1 MTNYSLRARMMILI
15 LAPTVLIGLLLS
27 IFFVVHRYNDLQRQ
41 LEDAGASIIEPLA
54 VSFFVV
60 HRYNDLQR
68 QLEDA
73 GASII
78 EPLAVSTE
86 YGMSLQNRESIGQLI
101 SVLHRRHSDIVRAIS
116 VYDENNRL
124 FVTSNF
130 HLDPSSMQLG
140 SNVPFPRQLTVTR
153 DGDIMILRTPII
165 SESYSPDESP
175 SSDAKNS
182 QNMLGYIALE
192 LDLKSVRLQQYKE
205 IFISSVMML
214 FCIGIALIFGW
225 RLMRDVTG
233 PIRNMVN
240 TVDRIRRGQLD
251 SRVEGFMLGEL
262 DMLKNG
268 INSMA
273 MSLAAYHEEMQHNID
288 QATSDLRETLEQME
302 IQNVELDLAKKRAQ
316 EAARIKSEFL
326 ANMSHELRTPLN
338 GVIGFTRLT
347 LKTELTPT
355 QRDHLNTIERSANN
369 LLAIIN
375 DVLDFSKLEA
385 GKLILESIPF
395 PLRSTLDEVVTLL
408 AHSSHDKGLEL
419 TLNIKSDVPDNVI
432 GDPLRLQ
439 QIITNLVGNAI
450 KFTENGNIDILVEKR
465 ALSNTKVQIE
475 VQIRDTGIGI
485 PERDQSRLFQAFR
498 QADASISRRHG
509 GTGLGLVITQKLV
522 NEMGGDISFHSQP
535 NRGST
540 FWFHIN
546 LDLNPN
552 IIIEGPSTQCLAG
565 KRLAYVE
572 PNSAAAQ
579 CTLDILS
586 ETPLEVVYSPTFSA
600 LPPAHYDMM
609 LLGIAVTFREP
620 LTMQHE
626 RLAKAVSMTDFLML
640 ALPCHAQVNAEK
652 LKQDGIGAC
661 LLKPLTPTRLLPA
674 LTEFCHHKQNTLLPA
689 TDESKLAMTVMAV
702 DDNPANLKLI
712 GALLEDMVQHVELCD
727 SGHQAVERAKQ
738 MPFDL
743 ILMDIQMP
751 DMDGIRACELIHQLP
766 HQQQTPVIAVTAHA
780 MAGQKEKLLGAGM
793 SDYLAKPIEEERLH
807 NLLLRYKPGSGISSR
822 VVTPEVNEIVVNPNA
837 TLDWQ
842 LALRQAAG
850 KTDLARDMLQMLLDF
865 LPEVRNKVEEQL
877 VGENPEGLVDLIH
890 KLHGSCGYSGVPR
903 MKNLCQLIE
912 QQLRSGTKEEDL
924 EPELLELLD
933 EMDNVAREASKI
945 LG

>member
-27 IFFVVHRYNDLQRQ
+27 I
-41 LEDAGASIIEPLA
+41 
-54 VSFFVV
+54 FFVV

-522 NEMGGDISFHSQP
+522 NEMGGDISFHSLP

-586 ETPLEVVYSPTFSA
+586 ETDRKSVV
-600 LPPAHYDMM
+600 
-609 LLGIAVTFREP
+609 
-620 LTMQHE
+620 
-626 RLAKAVSMTDFLML
+626 
-640 ALPCHAQVNAEK
+640 
-652 LKQDGIGAC
+652 
-661 LLKPLTPTRLLPA
+661 
-674 LTEFCHHKQNTLLPA
+674 
-689 TDESKLAMTVMAV
+689 
-702 DDNPANLKLI
+702 
-712 GALLEDMVQHVELCD
+712 
-727 SGHQAVERAKQ
+727 
-738 MPFDL
+738 
-743 ILMDIQMP
+743 
-751 DMDGIRACELIHQLP
+751 
-766 HQQQTPVIAVTAHA
+766 
-780 MAGQKEKLLGAGM
+780 
-793 SDYLAKPIEEERLH
+793 
-807 NLLLRYKPGSGISSR
+807 
-822 VVTPEVNEIVVNPNA
+822 
-837 TLDWQ
+837 
-842 LALRQAAG
+842 
-850 KTDLARDMLQMLLDF
+850 
-865 LPEVRNKVEEQL
+865 
-877 VGENPEGLVDLIH
+877 
-890 KLHGSCGYSGVPR
+890 
-903 MKNLCQLIE
+903 
-912 QQLRSGTKEEDL
+912 
-924 EPELLELLD
+924 
-933 EMDNVAREASKI
+933 
-945 LG
+945 

>member
-54 VSFFVV
+54 VS
-60 HRYNDLQR
+60 
-68 QLEDA
+68 
-73 GASII
+73 S
-78 EPLAVSTE
+78 E
-86 YGMSLQNRESIGQLI
+86 YGMNLQNRESIGQLI

-116 VYDENNRL
+116 VYDDHNRL

-130 HLDPSSMQLG
+130 HLDPSQMQLPAG
-140 SNVPFPRQLTVTR
+140 APFPRRLSVDR
-153 DGDIMILRTPII
+153 HGDIMILRTPII
-165 SESYSPDESP
+165 SESYSPDESAIA
-175 SSDAKNS
+175 DAKNTK
-182 QNMLGYIALE
+182 NMLGYVALE

-268 INSMA
+268 INSMT

-347 LKTELTPT
+347 LKTELNPT

-395 PLRSTLDEVVTLL
+395 PLRNTLDEVVTLL

-419 TLNIKSDVPDNVI
+419 TLNIKNDVPDNVI

-439 QIITNLVGNAI
+439 QVITNLVGNAI
-450 KFTENGNIDILVEKR
+450 KFTESGNIDILVEKR

-552 IIIEGPSTQCLAG
+552 VIIDGPSTACLAG
-565 KRLAYVE
+565 KRLAYIE
-572 PNSAAAQ
+572 PNATAAQ
-579 CTLDILS
+579 CTLDLLS
-586 ETPLEVVYSPTFSA
+586 DTPVEVIYSPTFSA
-600 LPPAHYDMM
+600 LPLAHYDIMI
-609 LLGIAVTFREP
+609 LSVPVTFREP

-626 RLAKAVSMTDFLML
+626 RLAKAASMTDFLLL
-640 ALPCHAQVNAEK
+640 ALPCHAQINAEK
-652 LKQDGIGAC
+652 LKQGGAAAC
-661 LLKPLTPTRLLPA
+661 LLKPLTSTRLLPA
-674 LTEFCHHKQNTLLPA
+674 LTEYCQLNHHPEPLLMD
-689 TDESKLAMTVMAV
+689 TSKITMTVMAV

-712 GALLEDMVQHVELCD
+712 GALLEDKVQHVELCD
-727 SGHQAVERAKQ
+727 SGHQAVDRAKQ
-738 MPFDL
+738 MQFDL

-780 MAGQKEKLLGAGM
+780 MAGQKEKLLSAGM
-793 SDYLAKPIEEERLH
+793 NDYLAKPIEEEKLH
-807 NLLLRYKPGSGISSR
+807 NLLLRYKPGANVAAR
-822 VVTPEVNEIVVNPNA
+822 LMAPEPAEFIFNPNA

-850 KTDLARDMLQMLLDF
+850 KPDLARDMLQMLIDF
-865 LPEVRNKVEEQL
+865 LPEVRNKIEEQL
-877 VGENPEGLVDLIH
+877 VGENPNGLVDLVH

-912 QQLRSGTKEEDL
+912 QQLRSGVHEEEL
-924 EPELLELLD
+924 EPEFLELLD
-933 EMDNVAREASKI
+933 EMDNVAREAKKI

>member
-54 VSFFVV
+54 VS
-60 HRYNDLQR
+60 
-68 QLEDA
+68 
-73 GASII
+73 S
-78 EPLAVSTE
+78 E
-86 YGMSLQNRESIGQLI
+86 YGMNLQNRESIGQLI

-116 VYDENNRL
+116 VYDDHNRL

-130 HLDPSSMQLG
+130 HLDPSQMQLPAG
-140 SNVPFPRQLTVTR
+140 APFPRRLSVDR
-153 DGDIMILRTPII
+153 HGDIMILRTPII
-165 SESYSPDESP
+165 SESYSPDESAIA
-175 SSDAKNS
+175 DAKNTK
-182 QNMLGYIALE
+182 NMLGYVALE

-347 LKTELTPT
+347 LKTELNPT

-395 PLRSTLDEVVTLL
+395 PLRNTLDEVVTLL

-419 TLNIKSDVPDNVI
+419 TLNIKNDVPDNVI

-439 QIITNLVGNAI
+439 QVITNLVGNAI
-450 KFTENGNIDILVEKR
+450 KFTESGNIDILVEKR
-465 ALSNTKVQIE
+465 ALSNTK

-552 IIIEGPSTQCLAG
+552 VIIDGPSTACLAG

-572 PNSAAAQ
+572 PNATAAQ
-579 CTLDILS
+579 CTLDLLS
-586 ETPLEVVYSPTFSA
+586 DTPVEVVYSPTFSA
-600 LPPAHYDMM
+600 LPLAHYDIMI
-609 LLGIAVTFREP
+609 LSVPVTFREP

-626 RLAKAVSMTDFLML
+626 RLAKAASMTDFLLL
-640 ALPCHAQVNAEK
+640 ALPCHAQINAEK
-652 LKQDGIGAC
+652 LKQGGAAAC
-661 LLKPLTPTRLLPA
+661 LLKPLTSTRLLPA
-674 LTEFCHHKQNTLLPA
+674 LTEYCQLNHHPEPLLMD
-689 TDESKLAMTVMAV
+689 TSKITMTVMAV

-712 GALLEDMVQHVELCD
+712 GALLEDKVQHVELCD
-727 SGHQAVERAKQ
+727 SGHQAVDRAKQ
-738 MPFDL
+738 MQFDL

-780 MAGQKEKLLGAGM
+780 MAGQKEKLLSAGM
-793 SDYLAKPIEEERLH
+793 NDYLAKPIEEEKLH
-807 NLLLRYKPGSGISSR
+807 NLLLRYKPGANVAAR
-822 VVTPEVNEIVVNPNA
+822 LMAPEPAEFIFNPNA

-850 KTDLARDMLQMLLDF
+850 KPDLARDMLQMLIDF
-865 LPEVRNKVEEQL
+865 LPEVRNKIEEQL
-877 VGENPEGLVDLIH
+877 VGENPNGLVDLIH

-912 QQLRSGTKEEDL
+912 QQLRSGVHEEEL
-924 EPELLELLD
+924 EPEFLELLD
-933 EMDNVAREASKI
+933 EMDNVAREAKKI

>member
-54 VSFFVV
+54 VS
-60 HRYNDLQR
+60 
-68 QLEDA
+68 
-73 GASII
+73 S
-78 EPLAVSTE
+78 E
-86 YGMSLQNRESIGQLI
+86 YGMNLQNRESIGQLI

-116 VYDENNRL
+116 VYDDHNRL

-130 HLDPSSMQLG
+130 HLDPSQMQLPAG
-140 SNVPFPRQLTVTR
+140 APFPRRLSVDR
-153 DGDIMILRTPII
+153 HGDIMILRTPII
-165 SESYSPDESP
+165 SESYSPDESAIA
-175 SSDAKNS
+175 DAKNTK
-182 QNMLGYIALE
+182 NMLGYVALE

-347 LKTELTPT
+347 LKTELNPT

-395 PLRSTLDEVVTLL
+395 PLRNTLDEVVTLL

-419 TLNIKSDVPDNVI
+419 TLNIKNDVPDNVI

-439 QIITNLVGNAI
+439 QVITNLVGNAI
-450 KFTENGNIDILVEKR
+450 KFTESGNIDILVEKR

-485 PERDQSRLFQAFR
+485 LERDQSRLFQAFR

-540 FWFHIN
+540 FWFHIH

-552 IIIEGPSTQCLAG
+552 VIIDGPSTACLAG
-565 KRLAYVE
+565 KRLAYIE
-572 PNSAAAQ
+572 PNATAAQ
-579 CTLDILS
+579 CTLDLLS
-586 ETPLEVVYSPTFSA
+586 DTPVEVVYSPTFSA
-600 LPPAHYDMM
+600 LPLAHYDIMI
-609 LLGIAVTFREP
+609 LSVPVTFREP

-626 RLAKAVSMTDFLML
+626 RLAKAASMTDFLLL
-640 ALPCHAQVNAEK
+640 ALPCHAQINAEK
-652 LKQDGIGAC
+652 LKQGGAAAC
-661 LLKPLTPTRLLPA
+661 LLKPLTSTRLLPA
-674 LTEFCHHKQNTLLPA
+674 LTEYCQLNHHPEPLLMD
-689 TDESKLAMTVMAV
+689 TSKITMTVMAV

-712 GALLEDMVQHVELCD
+712 GALLEDKVQHVELCD
-727 SGHQAVERAKQ
+727 SGHQAVDRAKQ
-738 MPFDL
+738 MQFDL

-780 MAGQKEKLLGAGM
+780 MAGQKEKLLSAGM
-793 SDYLAKPIEEERLH
+793 NDYLAKPIEEEKLH
-807 NLLLRYKPGSGISSR
+807 NLLLRYKPGANVAAR
-822 VVTPEVNEIVVNPNA
+822 LMAPEPAEFIFNPNA

-850 KTDLARDMLQMLLDF
+850 KPDLARDMLQMLIDF
-865 LPEVRNKVEEQL
+865 LPEVRNKIEEQL
-877 VGENPEGLVDLIH
+877 VGENPNGLVDLVH

-912 QQLRSGTKEEDL
+912 QQLRSGVHEEEL
-924 EPELLELLD
+924 EPEFLELLD
-933 EMDNVAREASKI
+933 EMDNVAREAKKI

>member
-1 MTNYSLRARMMILI
+1 
-15 LAPTVLIGLLLS
+15 
-27 IFFVVHRYNDLQRQ
+27 
-41 LEDAGASIIEPLA
+41 
-54 VSFFVV
+54 
-60 HRYNDLQR
+60 
-68 QLEDA
+68 
-73 GASII
+73 
-78 EPLAVSTE
+78 
-86 YGMSLQNRESIGQLI
+86 
-101 SVLHRRHSDIVRAIS
+101 
-116 VYDENNRL
+116 
-124 FVTSNF
+124 
-130 HLDPSSMQLG
+130 
-140 SNVPFPRQLTVTR
+140 
-153 DGDIMILRTPII
+153 
-165 SESYSPDESP
+165 
-175 SSDAKNS
+175 
-182 QNMLGYIALE
+182 
-192 LDLKSVRLQQYKE
+192 
-205 IFISSVMML
+205 
-214 FCIGIALIFGW
+214 
-225 RLMRDVTG
+225 
-233 PIRNMVN
+233 
-240 TVDRIRRGQLD
+240 
-251 SRVEGFMLGEL
+251 
-262 DMLKNG
+262 
-268 INSMA
+268 
-273 MSLAAYHEEMQHNID
+273 
-288 QATSDLRETLEQME
+288 ME

-347 LKTELTPT
+347 LKTELNTT

-395 PLRSTLDEVVTLL
+395 PLRSTLDDVVTLL

-419 TLNIKSDVPDNVI
+419 TLNIKNDVPDNVI

-439 QIITNLVGNAI
+439 QVITNLVGNAI
-450 KFTENGNIDILVEKR
+450 KFTESGNIDILVEKR

-540 FWFHIN
+540 FWFHIS

-552 IIIEGPSTQCLAG
+552 VLSERSPTRCLAG

-572 PNSAAAQ
+572 PNANAAQ

-586 ETPLEVVYSPTFSA
+586 ETPLEVIYSPSFSA
-600 LPPAHYDMM
+600 LPAEHYDIL
-609 LLGIAVTFREP
+609 LLGVPVTLREP

-626 RLAKAVSMTDFLML
+626 RLASARAMTDFLLL
-640 ALPCHAQVNAEK
+640 ALPCHAQINAEK
-652 LKQDGIGAC
+652 LKQGGAAAC
-661 LLKPLTPTRLLPA
+661 LLKPLTSTRLLPA
-674 LTEFCHHKQNTLLPA
+674 LTEYCHLNQSNEPLLV
-689 TDESKLAMTVMAV
+689 DESKIAMTVMAV

-712 GALLEDMVQHVELCD
+712 GALLEDMVRHVELCD
-727 SGHQAVERAKQ
+727 SGHQAVDRAKQ
-738 MPFDL
+738 MQFDL

-780 MAGQKEKLLGAGM
+780 MAGQKEKLLSAGM
-793 SDYLAKPIEEERLH
+793 TDYLAKPIEEEKLH
-807 NLLLRYKPGSGISSR
+807 NLLLRYKPGTGTAIR
-822 VVTPEVNEIVVNPNA
+822 AIATEPLEPVVNPNT

-850 KTDLARDMLQMLLDF
+850 KNNLARDMLQMLIDF
-865 LPEVRNKVEEQL
+865 LPEVRNKIEEQL

-912 QQLRSGTKEEDL
+912 QQLRSGTQEEDL
-924 EPELLELLD
+924 EPEFLELLD
-933 EMDNVAREASKI
+933 EMDNVAREAKRI

>member
-54 VSFFVV
+54 VS
-60 HRYNDLQR
+60 
-68 QLEDA
+68 
-73 GASII
+73 S
-78 EPLAVSTE
+78 E
-86 YGMSLQNRESIGQLI
+86 YGMNLQNRESIGQLI

-116 VYDENNRL
+116 VYDDHNRL

-130 HLDPSSMQLG
+130 HLAPSQMQLPAG
-140 SNVPFPRQLTVTR
+140 APFPRRLSVDR
-153 DGDIMILRTPII
+153 HGDIMILRTPII
-165 SESYSPDESP
+165 SESYSPDESAIA
-175 SSDAKNS
+175 DAKNTK
-182 QNMLGYIALE
+182 NMLGYVALE

-347 LKTELTPT
+347 LKTELNPT

-395 PLRSTLDEVVTLL
+395 PLRNTLDEVVTLL

-419 TLNIKSDVPDNVI
+419 TLNIKNDVPDNVI

-439 QIITNLVGNAI
+439 QVITNLVGNAI
-450 KFTENGNIDILVEKR
+450 KFTESGNIDILVEKR

-522 NEMGGDISFHSQP
+522 NEMGWDISFHSQP

-552 IIIEGPSTQCLAG
+552 VIIDGPSTACLAG
-565 KRLAYVE
+565 KRLAYIE
-572 PNSAAAQ
+572 PNATAAQ
-579 CTLDILS
+579 CTLDLLS
-586 ETPLEVVYSPTFSA
+586 DTPVEVIYSPTFSA
-600 LPPAHYDMM
+600 LPLAHYDIMI
-609 LLGIAVTFREP
+609 LSVPVTFREP

-626 RLAKAVSMTDFLML
+626 RLAKAASMTDFLLL
-640 ALPCHAQVNAEK
+640 ALPCHAQINAEK
-652 LKQDGIGAC
+652 LKQGGAAAC
-661 LLKPLTPTRLLPA
+661 LLKPLTSTRLLPA
-674 LTEFCHHKQNTLLPA
+674 LTEYCQLNHHPEPLLMD
-689 TDESKLAMTVMAV
+689 TSKITMTVMAV

-712 GALLEDMVQHVELCD
+712 GALLEDKVQHVELCD
-727 SGHQAVERAKQ
+727 SGHQAVDRAKQ
-738 MPFDL
+738 MQFDL

-780 MAGQKEKLLGAGM
+780 MAGQKEKLLSAGM
-793 SDYLAKPIEEERLH
+793 NDYLAKPIEEEKLH
-807 NLLLRYKPGSGISSR
+807 NLLLRYKPGANVAAR
-822 VVTPEVNEIVVNPNA
+822 LMAPEPAEFIFNPNA

-850 KTDLARDMLQMLLDF
+850 KPDLARDMLQMLIDF
-865 LPEVRNKVEEQL
+865 LPEVRNKIEEQL
-877 VGENPEGLVDLIH
+877 VGENPNGLVDLIH

-912 QQLRSGTKEEDL
+912 QQLRSGVHEEEL
-924 EPELLELLD
+924 EPEFLELLD
-933 EMDNVAREASKI
+933 EMDNVAREAKKI

>member
-54 VSFFVV
+54 VS
-60 HRYNDLQR
+60 
-68 QLEDA
+68 
-73 GASII
+73 S
-78 EPLAVSTE
+78 E
-86 YGMSLQNRESIGQLI
+86 YGMNLQNRESIGQLI

-116 VYDENNRL
+116 VYDDHNRL

-130 HLDPSSMQLG
+130 HLAPSQMQLPAG
-140 SNVPFPRQLTVTR
+140 APFPRRLSVDR
-153 DGDIMILRTPII
+153 HGDIMILRTPII
-165 SESYSPDESP
+165 SESYSPDESAIA
-175 SSDAKNS
+175 DAKNTK
-182 QNMLGYIALE
+182 NMLGYVALE

-273 MSLAAYHEEMQHNID
+273 MSLAADHEEMQHNID

-347 LKTELTPT
+347 LKTELNPT

-395 PLRSTLDEVVTLL
+395 PLRNTLDEVVTLL

-419 TLNIKSDVPDNVI
+419 TLNIKNDVPDNVI

-439 QIITNLVGNAI
+439 QVITNLVGNAI
-450 KFTENGNIDILVEKR
+450 KFTESGNIDILVEKR

-540 FWFHIN
+540 FWFHIH

-552 IIIEGPSTQCLAG
+552 VIIDGPSTACLAG
-565 KRLAYVE
+565 KRLAYIE
-572 PNSAAAQ
+572 PNATAAQ
-579 CTLDILS
+579 CTLDLLS
-586 ETPLEVVYSPTFSA
+586 DTPVEVVYSPTFSA
-600 LPPAHYDMM
+600 LPLAHYDIMI
-609 LLGIAVTFREP
+609 LSVPVTFREP

-626 RLAKAVSMTDFLML
+626 RLAKAASMTDFLLL
-640 ALPCHAQVNAEK
+640 ALPCHAQINAEK
-652 LKQDGIGAC
+652 LKQGGAAAC
-661 LLKPLTPTRLLPA
+661 LLKPLTSTRLLPA
-674 LTEFCHHKQNTLLPA
+674 LTEYCQLNHHPEPLLMD
-689 TDESKLAMTVMAV
+689 TSKITMTVMAV

-712 GALLEDMVQHVELCD
+712 GALLEDKVQHVELCD
-727 SGHQAVERAKQ
+727 SGHQAVDRAKQ
-738 MPFDL
+738 MQFDL

-780 MAGQKEKLLGAGM
+780 MAGQKEKLLSAGM
-793 SDYLAKPIEEERLH
+793 NDYLAKPIEEEKLH
-807 NLLLRYKPGSGISSR
+807 NLLLRYKPGANVAAR
-822 VVTPEVNEIVVNPNA
+822 LMAPEPAEFIFNPNA

-850 KTDLARDMLQMLLDF
+850 KPDLARDMLQMLIDF
-865 LPEVRNKVEEQL
+865 LPEVRNKIEEQL
-877 VGENPEGLVDLIH
+877 VGENPNGLVDLVH

-912 QQLRSGTKEEDL
+912 QQLRSGVHEEEL
-924 EPELLELLD
+924 EPEFLELLD
-933 EMDNVAREASKI
+933 EMDNVAREAKKI

>member
-54 VSFFVV
+54 VS
-60 HRYNDLQR
+60 
-68 QLEDA
+68 
-73 GASII
+73 S
-78 EPLAVSTE
+78 E
-86 YGMSLQNRESIGQLI
+86 YGMNLQNRESIGQLI

-116 VYDENNRL
+116 VYDDHNRL

-130 HLDPSSMQLG
+130 HLDPSQMQLPAG
-140 SNVPFPRQLTVTR
+140 APFPRRLSVDR
-153 DGDIMILRTPII
+153 HGDIMILRTPII
-165 SESYSPDESP
+165 SESYSPDESAIA
-175 SSDAKNS
+175 DAKNTK
-182 QNMLGYIALE
+182 NMLGYVALE

-273 MSLAAYHEEMQHNID
+273 MSLAADHEEMQHNID

-347 LKTELTPT
+347 LKTELNPT

-395 PLRSTLDEVVTLL
+395 PLRNTLDEVVTLL

-419 TLNIKSDVPDNVI
+419 TLNIKNDVPDNVI

-439 QIITNLVGNAI
+439 QVITNLVGNAI
-450 KFTENGNIDILVEKR
+450 KFTESGNIDILVEKR

-540 FWFHIN
+540 FWFHIH

-552 IIIEGPSTQCLAG
+552 VIIDGPSTACLAG
-565 KRLAYVE
+565 KRLAYIE
-572 PNSAAAQ
+572 PNATAAQ
-579 CTLDILS
+579 CTLDLLS
-586 ETPLEVVYSPTFSA
+586 DTPVEVVYSPTFSA
-600 LPPAHYDMM
+600 LPLAHYDIMI
-609 LLGIAVTFREP
+609 LSVPVTFREP

-626 RLAKAVSMTDFLML
+626 RLAKAASMTDFLLL
-640 ALPCHAQVNAEK
+640 ALPCHAQINAEK
-652 LKQDGIGAC
+652 LKQGGAAAC
-661 LLKPLTPTRLLPA
+661 LLKPLTSTRLLPA
-674 LTEFCHHKQNTLLPA
+674 LTEYCQLNHHPEPLLMD
-689 TDESKLAMTVMAV
+689 TSKITMTVMAV

-712 GALLEDMVQHVELCD
+712 GALLEDKVQHVELCD
-727 SGHQAVERAKQ
+727 SGHQAVDRAKQ
-738 MPFDL
+738 MQFDL

-780 MAGQKEKLLGAGM
+780 MAGQKEKLLSAGM
-793 SDYLAKPIEEERLH
+793 NDYLAKPIEEEKLH
-807 NLLLRYKPGSGISSR
+807 NLLLRYKPGANVAAR
-822 VVTPEVNEIVVNPNA
+822 LMAPEPAEFIFNPNA

-850 KTDLARDMLQMLLDF
+850 KPDLARDMLQMLIDF
-865 LPEVRNKVEEQL
+865 LPEVRNKIEEQL
-877 VGENPEGLVDLIH
+877 VGENPNGLVDLVH

-912 QQLRSGTKEEDL
+912 QQLRSGVHEEEL
-924 EPELLELLD
+924 EPEFLELLD
-933 EMDNVAREASKI
+933 EMDNVAREAKKI

>member
-1 MTNYSLRARMMILI
+1 MTNYSLRARI

-54 VSFFVV
+54 VS
-60 HRYNDLQR
+60 
-68 QLEDA
+68 
-73 GASII
+73 S
-78 EPLAVSTE
+78 E
-86 YGMSLQNRESIGQLI
+86 YGMNLQNRESIGQLI

-116 VYDENNRL
+116 VYDDHNRL

-130 HLDPSSMQLG
+130 HLAPSQMQLPAG
-140 SNVPFPRQLTVTR
+140 APFPRRLSVDR
-153 DGDIMILRTPII
+153 HGDIMILRTPII
-165 SESYSPDESP
+165 SESYSPDESAIA
-175 SSDAKNS
+175 DAKNTK
-182 QNMLGYIALE
+182 NMLGYVALE

-347 LKTELTPT
+347 LKTELNPT

-395 PLRSTLDEVVTLL
+395 PLRNTLDEVVTLL

-419 TLNIKSDVPDNVI
+419 TLNIKNDVPDNVI

-439 QIITNLVGNAI
+439 QVITNLVGNAI
-450 KFTENGNIDILVEKR
+450 KFTESGNIDILVEKR

-540 FWFHIN
+540 FWFHIH

-552 IIIEGPSTQCLAG
+552 VIIDGPSTACLAG
-565 KRLAYVE
+565 KRLAYIE
-572 PNSAAAQ
+572 PNATAAQ
-579 CTLDILS
+579 CTLDLLS
-586 ETPLEVVYSPTFSA
+586 DTPVEVVYSPTFSA
-600 LPPAHYDMM
+600 LPLAHYDIMI
-609 LLGIAVTFREP
+609 LSVPVTFREP

-626 RLAKAVSMTDFLML
+626 RLAKAASMTDFLLL
-640 ALPCHAQVNAEK
+640 ALPCHAQINAEK
-652 LKQDGIGAC
+652 LKQGGAAAC
-661 LLKPLTPTRLLPA
+661 LLKPLTSTRLLPA
-674 LTEFCHHKQNTLLPA
+674 LTEYCQLNHHPEPLLMD
-689 TDESKLAMTVMAV
+689 TSKITMTVMAV

-712 GALLEDMVQHVELCD
+712 GALLEDKVQHVELCD
-727 SGHQAVERAKQ
+727 SGHQAVDRAKQ
-738 MPFDL
+738 MQFDL

-780 MAGQKEKLLGAGM
+780 MAGQKEKLLSAGM
-793 SDYLAKPIEEERLH
+793 NDYLAKPIEEEKLH
-807 NLLLRYKPGSGISSR
+807 NLLLRYKPGANVAAR
-822 VVTPEVNEIVVNPNA
+822 LMAPEPAEFIFNPNA

-850 KTDLARDMLQMLLDF
+850 KPDLARDMLQMLIDF
-865 LPEVRNKVEEQL
+865 LPEVRNKIEEQL
-877 VGENPEGLVDLIH
+877 VGENPNGLVDLVH

-912 QQLRSGTKEEDL
+912 QQLRSGVHEEEL
-924 EPELLELLD
+924 EPEFLELLD
-933 EMDNVAREASKI
+933 EMDNVAREAKKI

>member
-27 IFFVVHRYNDLQRQ
+27 I
-41 LEDAGASIIEPLA
+41 
-54 VSFFVV
+54 FFVV

-316 EAARIKSEFL
+316 EAARINPSFW
-326 ANMSHELRTPLN
+326 
-338 GVIGFTRLT
+338 
-347 LKTELTPT
+347 
-355 QRDHLNTIERSANN
+355 
-369 LLAIIN
+369 
-375 DVLDFSKLEA
+375 
-385 GKLILESIPF
+385 
-395 PLRSTLDEVVTLL
+395 
-408 AHSSHDKGLEL
+408 
-419 TLNIKSDVPDNVI
+419 
-432 GDPLRLQ
+432 
-439 QIITNLVGNAI
+439 QI
-450 KFTENGNIDILVEKR
+450 
-465 ALSNTKVQIE
+465 
-475 VQIRDTGIGI
+475 
-485 PERDQSRLFQAFR
+485 
-498 QADASISRRHG
+498 
-509 GTGLGLVITQKLV
+509 
-522 NEMGGDISFHSQP
+522 
-535 NRGST
+535 
-540 FWFHIN
+540 
-546 LDLNPN
+546 
-552 IIIEGPSTQCLAG
+552 
-565 KRLAYVE
+565 
-572 PNSAAAQ
+572 
-579 CTLDILS
+579 
-586 ETPLEVVYSPTFSA
+586 
-600 LPPAHYDMM
+600 
-609 LLGIAVTFREP
+609 
-620 LTMQHE
+620 
-626 RLAKAVSMTDFLML
+626 
-640 ALPCHAQVNAEK
+640 CHTSCV
-652 LKQDGIGAC
+652 
-661 LLKPLTPTRLLPA
+661 
-674 LTEFCHHKQNTLLPA
+674 HH
-689 TDESKLAMTVMAV
+689 
-702 DDNPANLKLI
+702 
-712 GALLEDMVQHVELCD
+712 
-727 SGHQAVERAKQ
+727 
-738 MPFDL
+738 
-743 ILMDIQMP
+743 
-751 DMDGIRACELIHQLP
+751 
-766 HQQQTPVIAVTAHA
+766 
-780 MAGQKEKLLGAGM
+780 
-793 SDYLAKPIEEERLH
+793 
-807 NLLLRYKPGSGISSR
+807 
-822 VVTPEVNEIVVNPNA
+822 
-837 TLDWQ
+837 
-842 LALRQAAG
+842 
-850 KTDLARDMLQMLLDF
+850 
-865 LPEVRNKVEEQL
+865 
-877 VGENPEGLVDLIH
+877 
-890 KLHGSCGYSGVPR
+890 
-903 MKNLCQLIE
+903 
-912 QQLRSGTKEEDL
+912 
-924 EPELLELLD
+924 
-933 EMDNVAREASKI
+933 
-945 LG
+945 

>member
-54 VSFFVV
+54 VS
-60 HRYNDLQR
+60 
-68 QLEDA
+68 
-73 GASII
+73 S
-78 EPLAVSTE
+78 E
-86 YGMSLQNRESIGQLI
+86 YGMNLQNRESIGQLI

-116 VYDENNRL
+116 VYDDHNRL

-130 HLDPSSMQLG
+130 HLDPSQMQLPAG
-140 SNVPFPRQLTVTR
+140 APFPRRLSVDR
-153 DGDIMILRTPII
+153 HGDIMILRTPII
-165 SESYSPDESP
+165 SESYSPDESAIA
-175 SSDAKNS
+175 DAKNTK
-182 QNMLGYIALE
+182 NMLGYVALE

-273 MSLAAYHEEMQHNID
+273 MSLAAYHEEMQHNIE

-347 LKTELTPT
+347 LKTELNPT

-395 PLRSTLDEVVTLL
+395 PLRNTLDEVVTLL

-419 TLNIKSDVPDNVI
+419 TLNIKNDVPDNVI

-439 QIITNLVGNAI
+439 QVITNLVGNAI
-450 KFTENGNIDILVEKR
+450 KFTESGNIDILVEKR

-552 IIIEGPSTQCLAG
+552 VIIDGPSTACLAG
-565 KRLAYVE
+565 KRLAYIE
-572 PNSAAAQ
+572 PNATAAQ
-579 CTLDILS
+579 CTLDLLS
-586 ETPLEVVYSPTFSA
+586 DTPVEVIYSPTFSA
-600 LPPAHYDMM
+600 LPLAHYDIMI
-609 LLGIAVTFREP
+609 LSVPVTFREP

-626 RLAKAVSMTDFLML
+626 RLAKAASMTDFLLL
-640 ALPCHAQVNAEK
+640 ALPCHAQINAEK
-652 LKQDGIGAC
+652 LKQGGAAAC
-661 LLKPLTPTRLLPA
+661 LLKPLTSTRLLPA
-674 LTEFCHHKQNTLLPA
+674 LTEYCQLNHHPEPLLMD
-689 TDESKLAMTVMAV
+689 TSKITMTVMAV

-712 GALLEDMVQHVELCD
+712 GALLEDKVQHVELCD
-727 SGHQAVERAKQ
+727 SGHQAVDRAKQ
-738 MPFDL
+738 MQFDL

-780 MAGQKEKLLGAGM
+780 MAGQKEKLLSAGM
-793 SDYLAKPIEEERLH
+793 NDYLAKPIEEEKLH
-807 NLLLRYKPGSGISSR
+807 NLLLRYKPGANVAAR
-822 VVTPEVNEIVVNPNA
+822 LMAPEPAEFIFNPNA

-850 KTDLARDMLQMLLDF
+850 KPDLARDMLQMLIDF
-865 LPEVRNKVEEQL
+865 LPEVRNKIEEQL
-877 VGENPEGLVDLIH
+877 VGENPNGLVDLVH

-912 QQLRSGTKEEDL
+912 QQLRSGVHEEEL
-924 EPELLELLD
+924 EPEFLELLD
-933 EMDNVAREASKI
+933 EMDNVAREAKKI

>member
-1 MTNYSLRARMMILI
+1 
-15 LAPTVLIGLLLS
+15 
-27 IFFVVHRYNDLQRQ
+27 
-41 LEDAGASIIEPLA
+41 
-54 VSFFVV
+54 
-60 HRYNDLQR
+60 
-68 QLEDA
+68 
-73 GASII
+73 
-78 EPLAVSTE
+78 
-86 YGMSLQNRESIGQLI
+86 
-101 SVLHRRHSDIVRAIS
+101 
-116 VYDENNRL
+116 
-124 FVTSNF
+124 SNF
-130 HLDPSSMQLG
+130 HLDPSQMQLPAG
-140 SNVPFPRQLTVTR
+140 APFPRRLSVDR
-153 DGDIMILRTPII
+153 HGDIMILRTPII
-165 SESYSPDESP
+165 SESYSPDESAIA
-175 SSDAKNS
+175 DAKNTK
-182 QNMLGYIALE
+182 NMLGYVALE

-347 LKTELTPT
+347 LKTELNPT

-395 PLRSTLDEVVTLL
+395 PLRNTLDEVVTLL

-419 TLNIKSDVPDNVI
+419 TLNIKNDVPDNVI

-439 QIITNLVGNAI
+439 QVITNLVGNAI
-450 KFTENGNIDILVEKR
+450 KFTESGNIDILVEKR

-552 IIIEGPSTQCLAG
+552 VIIDGPSTACLAG

-572 PNSAAAQ
+572 PNATAAQ
-579 CTLDILS
+579 CTLDLLS
-586 ETPLEVVYSPTFSA
+586 DTPVEVVYSPTFSA
-600 LPPAHYDMM
+600 LPLAHYDIMI
-609 LLGIAVTFREP
+609 LSVPVTFREP

-626 RLAKAVSMTDFLML
+626 RLAKAASMTDFLLL
-640 ALPCHAQVNAEK
+640 ALPCHAQINAEK
-652 LKQDGIGAC
+652 LKQGGAAAC
-661 LLKPLTPTRLLPA
+661 LLKPLTSTRLLPA
-674 LTEFCHHKQNTLLPA
+674 LTEYCQLNHHPEPLLMD
-689 TDESKLAMTVMAV
+689 TSKITMTVMAV

-712 GALLEDMVQHVELCD
+712 GALLEDKVQHVELCD
-727 SGHQAVERAKQ
+727 SGHQAVDRAKQ
-738 MPFDL
+738 MQFDL

-780 MAGQKEKLLGAGM
+780 MAGQKEKLLSAGM
-793 SDYLAKPIEEERLH
+793 NDYLAKPIEEEKLH
-807 NLLLRYKPGSGISSR
+807 NLLLRYKPGANVAAR
-822 VVTPEVNEIVVNPNA
+822 LMAPEPAEFIFNPNA

-850 KTDLARDMLQMLLDF
+850 KPDLARDMLQMLIDF
-865 LPEVRNKVEEQL
+865 LPEVRNKIEEQL
-877 VGENPEGLVDLIH
+877 VGENPNGLVDLVH

-912 QQLRSGTKEEDL
+912 QQLRSGVHEEEL
-924 EPELLELLD
+924 EPEFLELLD
-933 EMDNVAREASKI
+933 EMDNVAREAKKI

>member
-54 VSFFVV
+54 VS
-60 HRYNDLQR
+60 
-68 QLEDA
+68 
-73 GASII
+73 S
-78 EPLAVSTE
+78 E
-86 YGMSLQNRESIGQLI
+86 YGMNLQNRESIGQLI

-116 VYDENNRL
+116 VYDDHNRL

-130 HLDPSSMQLG
+130 HLDPSQMQLPAG
-140 SNVPFPRQLTVTR
+140 APFPRRLSVDR
-153 DGDIMILRTPII
+153 HGDIMILRTPII
-165 SESYSPDESP
+165 SESYSPDESAIA
-175 SSDAKNS
+175 DAKNTK
-182 QNMLGYIALE
+182 NMLGYVALE

-347 LKTELTPT
+347 LKTELNPT

-395 PLRSTLDEVVTLL
+395 PLRNTLDEVVTLL

-419 TLNIKSDVPDNVI
+419 TLNIKNDVPDNVI

-439 QIITNLVGNAI
+439 QVITNLVGNAI
-450 KFTENGNIDILVEKR
+450 KFTESGNIDILVEKR

-540 FWFHIN
+540 FWFHIH

-552 IIIEGPSTQCLAG
+552 VIIDGPSTACLAG
-565 KRLAYVE
+565 KRLAYIE
-572 PNSAAAQ
+572 PNATAAQ
-579 CTLDILS
+579 CTLDLLS
-586 ETPLEVVYSPTFSA
+586 DTPVEVVYSPTFSA
-600 LPPAHYDMM
+600 L
-609 LLGIAVTFREP
+609 
-620 LTMQHE
+620 
-626 RLAKAVSMTDFLML
+626 AKAASMTDFLLL
-640 ALPCHAQVNAEK
+640 ALPCHAQINAEK
-652 LKQDGIGAC
+652 LKQGGAAAC
-661 LLKPLTPTRLLPA
+661 LLKPLTSTRLLPA
-674 LTEFCHHKQNTLLPA
+674 LTEYCQLNHHPEPLLMD
-689 TDESKLAMTVMAV
+689 TSKITMTVMAV

-712 GALLEDMVQHVELCD
+712 GALLEDKVQHVELCD
-727 SGHQAVERAKQ
+727 SGHQAVDRAKQ
-738 MPFDL
+738 MQFDL

-780 MAGQKEKLLGAGM
+780 MAGQKEKLLSAGM
-793 SDYLAKPIEEERLH
+793 NDYLAKPIEEEKLH
-807 NLLLRYKPGSGISSR
+807 NLLLRYKPGANVAAR
-822 VVTPEVNEIVVNPNA
+822 LMAPEPAEFIFNPNA

-850 KTDLARDMLQMLLDF
+850 KPDLARDMLQMLIDF
-865 LPEVRNKVEEQL
+865 LPEVRNKIEEQL
-877 VGENPEGLVDLIH
+877 VGENPNGLVDLVH

-912 QQLRSGTKEEDL
+912 QQLRSGVHEEEL
-924 EPELLELLD
+924 EPEFLELLD
-933 EMDNVAREASKI
+933 EMDNVAREAKKI

>member
-27 IFFVVHRYNDLQRQ
+27 I
-41 LEDAGASIIEPLA
+41 
-54 VSFFVV
+54 FFVV

-522 NEMGGDISFHSQP
+522 NEMGGDISFHSLP

-586 ETPLEVVYSPTFSA
+586 ETPL
-600 LPPAHYDMM
+600 
-609 LLGIAVTFREP
+609 
-620 LTMQHE
+620 
-626 RLAKAVSMTDFLML
+626 
-640 ALPCHAQVNAEK
+640 
-652 LKQDGIGAC
+652 
-661 LLKPLTPTRLLPA
+661 
-674 LTEFCHHKQNTLLPA
+674 
-689 TDESKLAMTVMAV
+689 
-702 DDNPANLKLI
+702 
-712 GALLEDMVQHVELCD
+712 
-727 SGHQAVERAKQ
+727 
-738 MPFDL
+738 
-743 ILMDIQMP
+743 
-751 DMDGIRACELIHQLP
+751 
-766 HQQQTPVIAVTAHA
+766 
-780 MAGQKEKLLGAGM
+780 
-793 SDYLAKPIEEERLH
+793 
-807 NLLLRYKPGSGISSR
+807 
-822 VVTPEVNEIVVNPNA
+822 
-837 TLDWQ
+837 
-842 LALRQAAG
+842 
-850 KTDLARDMLQMLLDF
+850 
-865 LPEVRNKVEEQL
+865 
-877 VGENPEGLVDLIH
+877 
-890 KLHGSCGYSGVPR
+890 
-903 MKNLCQLIE
+903 
-912 QQLRSGTKEEDL
+912 
-924 EPELLELLD
+924 
-933 EMDNVAREASKI
+933 
-945 LG
+945 

>member
-1 MTNYSLRARMMILI
+1 GVTISL
-15 LAPTVLIGLLLS
+15 
-27 IFFVVHRYNDLQRQ
+27 
-41 LEDAGASIIEPLA
+41 
-54 VSFFVV
+54 
-60 HRYNDLQR
+60 
-68 QLEDA
+68 
-73 GASII
+73 
-78 EPLAVSTE
+78 
-86 YGMSLQNRESIGQLI
+86 
-101 SVLHRRHSDIVRAIS
+101 
-116 VYDENNRL
+116 
-124 FVTSNF
+124 
-130 HLDPSSMQLG
+130 
-140 SNVPFPRQLTVTR
+140 
-153 DGDIMILRTPII
+153 
-165 SESYSPDESP
+165 
-175 SSDAKNS
+175 
-182 QNMLGYIALE
+182 NMLGYVALE

-347 LKTELTPT
+347 LKTELNTT

-395 PLRSTLDEVVTLL
+395 PLRSTLDDVVTLL

-419 TLNIKSDVPDNVI
+419 TLNIKNDVPDNVI

-439 QIITNLVGNAI
+439 QVITNLVGNAI
-450 KFTENGNIDILVEKR
+450 KFTEGGNIDILVEKR

-540 FWFHIN
+540 FWFHIS

-552 IIIEGPSTQCLAG
+552 VLVDRSTTHCLAG

-572 PNSAAAQ
+572 PNATAAQ

-586 ETPLEVVYSPTFSA
+586 ETPLEVIYSPSFSG
-600 LPPAHYDMM
+600 LPKDHYDIL
-609 LLGIAVTFREP
+609 LLGIPITLREP

-626 RLAKAVSMTDFLML
+626 RLASAAAMTDFLLL
-640 ALPCHAQVNAEK
+640 ALPCHAQINAEK
-652 LKQDGIGAC
+652 LKQGGAAAC
-661 LLKPLTPTRLLPA
+661 LLKPLTSTRLLPA
-674 LTEFCHHKQNTLLPA
+674 LTEYCQLNHSAAPLLLN
-689 TDESKLAMTVMAV
+689 ESKIAMTVMAV

-712 GALLEDMVQHVELCD
+712 GALLEDKVQHVVLCD
-727 SGHQAVERAKQ
+727 SGHQAVDRAKQ
-738 MPFDL
+738 MQFDL

-780 MAGQKEKLLGAGM
+780 MAGQKEKLLSAGM
-793 SDYLAKPIEEERLH
+793 NDYLAKPIEEDKLH
-807 NLLLRYKPGSGISSR
+807 NLLLRYKPGASSSLR
-822 VVTPEVNEIVVNPNA
+822 ALAVEPVVNPNT

-850 KTDLARDMLQMLLDF
+850 KNDLARDMLQMLLDF
-865 LPEVRNKVEEQL
+865 LPEVRNKIEEQL
-877 VGENPEGLVDLIH
+877 VGENPEGLVDMIH

-912 QQLRSGTKEEDL
+912 QQLRSGSKEEDL
-924 EPELLELLD
+924 EPEFLELLD
-933 EMDNVAREASKI
+933 EMDNVAREAKKL

>member
-54 VSFFVV
+54 VS
-60 HRYNDLQR
+60 
-68 QLEDA
+68 
-73 GASII
+73 S
-78 EPLAVSTE
+78 E
-86 YGMSLQNRESIGQLI
+86 YGMNLQNRESIGQLI

-116 VYDENNRL
+116 VYDDHNRL

-130 HLDPSSMQLG
+130 HLAPSQMQLPAG
-140 SNVPFPRQLTVTR
+140 APFPRRLSVDR
-153 DGDIMILRTPII
+153 HGDIMILRTPII
-165 SESYSPDESP
+165 SESYSPDESAIA
-175 SSDAKNS
+175 DAKNTK
-182 QNMLGYIALE
+182 NMLGYVALE

-326 ANMSHELRTPLN
+326 ANMSHELRTPRN

-347 LKTELTPT
+347 LKTELNPT

-395 PLRSTLDEVVTLL
+395 PLRNTLDEVVTLL

-419 TLNIKSDVPDNVI
+419 TLNIKNDVPDNVI

-439 QIITNLVGNAI
+439 QVITNLVGNAI
-450 KFTENGNIDILVEKR
+450 KFTESGNIDILVEKR

-540 FWFHIN
+540 FWFHIH

-552 IIIEGPSTQCLAG
+552 VIIDGPSTACLAG
-565 KRLAYVE
+565 KRLAYIE
-572 PNSAAAQ
+572 PNATAAQ
-579 CTLDILS
+579 CTLDLLS
-586 ETPLEVVYSPTFSA
+586 DTPVEVVYSPTFSA
-600 LPPAHYDMM
+600 LPLAHYDIMI
-609 LLGIAVTFREP
+609 LSVPVTFREP

-626 RLAKAVSMTDFLML
+626 RLAKAASMTDFLLL
-640 ALPCHAQVNAEK
+640 ALPCHAQINAEK
-652 LKQDGIGAC
+652 LKQGGAAAC
-661 LLKPLTPTRLLPA
+661 LLKPLTSTRLLPA
-674 LTEFCHHKQNTLLPA
+674 LTEYCQLNHHPEPLLMD
-689 TDESKLAMTVMAV
+689 TSKITMTVMAV

-712 GALLEDMVQHVELCD
+712 GALLEDKVQHVELCD
-727 SGHQAVERAKQ
+727 SGHQAVDRAKQ
-738 MPFDL
+738 MQFDL

-780 MAGQKEKLLGAGM
+780 MAGQKEKLLSAGM
-793 SDYLAKPIEEERLH
+793 NDYLAKPIEEEKLH
-807 NLLLRYKPGSGISSR
+807 NLLLRYKPGANVAAR
-822 VVTPEVNEIVVNPNA
+822 LMAPEPAEFIFNPNA

-850 KTDLARDMLQMLLDF
+850 KPDLARDMLQMLIDF
-865 LPEVRNKVEEQL
+865 LPEVRNKIEEQL
-877 VGENPEGLVDLIH
+877 VGENPNGLVDLVH

-912 QQLRSGTKEEDL
+912 QQLRSGVHEEEL
-924 EPELLELLD
+924 EPEFLELLD
-933 EMDNVAREASKI
+933 EMDNVAREAKKI